1 MQIVPIRELK
11 NTVEIE
17 KRCKESNGP
26 VFITKNGYGSLVV
39 MDIDY
44 YERTLQKIE
53 EAELVN
59 QGLKSLK
66 EGRIVEGKA
75 AIAGLRE
82 KYGI

>member
-1 MQIVPIRELK
+1 MQIVPMRELK

-44 YERTLQKIE
+44 YERTMQKIE

-59 QGLKSLK
+59 QALKSL
-66 EGRIVEGKA
+66 EASNIAEGKT